1 MSEVRYAHVNG
12 EVVPEREATV
22 SVRDRGFAYGDAV
35 FETLRAYS
43 GQLFEW
49 EAHAERLAGSCEAL
63 GIDHGLSDGDL
74 RSRIDGTLAA
84 NGFDDAYVKLS
95 ISRGVQPGKLT
106 PGPVEEPTVVVIAS
120 ELPRGGPDGDPV
132 WDAPA
137 SATIAETRRVPDAC
151 IPSEA
156 KTHNY
161 LNGILA
167 RREALVAGVDEAI
180 TLDLD
185 GVLAEGATCNLF
197 FVRDGVVHTPSLSG
211 PVLPGITRSVV
222 LELAQAEGIP
232 VEEGSYRPDAL
243 LAADEAFLT
252 NSTWEVRPLTRVDEV
267 ELERGPITGRL
278 REAFAERVATHY
290 ETED

>member
-1 MSEVRYAHVNG
+1 MSEGRYTHVNG
-12 EVVPEREATV
+12 EVVPEGEATV
-22 SVRDRGFAYGDAV
+22 NVRDRGFAYGDAV
-35 FETLRAYS
+35 FETLRAY
-43 GQLFEW
+43 GGELFEW
-49 EAHAERLAGSCEAL
+49 EAHAKRLAGSCDAL
-63 GIDHGLSDGDL
+63 GIDHGLSDGEL
-74 RSRIDGTLAA
+74 RSRIDETLAA
-84 NGFDDAYVKLS
+84 NGFEEAYVKLS

-106 PGPVEEPTVVVIAS
+106 PGPVEEPTVVVIAA
-120 ELPRGGPDGDPV
+120 ELPRGGPEGEPV

-137 SATIAETRRVPDAC
+137 SATVAEVRRIPDASL
-151 IPSEA
+151 PAHA

-167 RREALVAGVDEAI
+167 RREALAAGVDEAI
-180 TLDLD
+180 TLDTE
-185 GVLAEGATCNLF
+185 GNLAEGATCNLF
-197 FVRDGVVHTPSLSG
+197 LVRDGTLYTPSLSG

-232 VEEGSYRPDAL
+232 VEEGSYRPEAL

-267 ELERGPITGRL
+267 ELERGPITERL
-278 REAFAERVATHY
+278 REAFGERVATHY